1 MYPPPSAM
9 EARSRHR
16 GRPASPCIPIWPPF
30 RHSRRTRQAKRSW
43 CQDRHRS
50 LSSIHP
56 SAPFRESTCGIPL
69 PRRPMLR
76 RWKVET
82 GKRVC
87 VQSVPRTP
95 GPTFHSLGAH
105 LPRRRA
111 PSLAPTPSACLSV
124 CLSAHLTYT
133 LTRTTGD
140 PAESQSCWVLLWPAR
155 HAGSRLPLACNNPPE
170 GACPPRPSS
179 QFSVSIPR
187 VPLLASAGR
196 RAAPS
201 WPSSSWAACAVR
213 QLLTHLCVFR
223 FGCCQSA
230 LSLCLCTHSHT
241 DTHPTTHTH
250 THTLIRG
257 VFADL
262 RLPLRQLRISSRLAT
277 RALPKAHPP
286 PALP

>member
-1 MYPPPSAM
+1 MWNPTPTTADAEEVESGNWEACVRAVSPTHARPDISFIRSSPPSSP
-9 EARSRHR
+9 RSE
-16 GRPASPCIPIWPPF
+16 
-30 RHSRRTRQAKRSW
+30 SRT
-43 CQDRHRS
+43 
-50 LSSIHP
+50 HP
-56 SAPFRESTCGIPL
+56 L
-69 PRRPMLR
+69 
-76 RWKVET
+76 
-82 GKRVC
+82 
-87 VQSVPRTP
+87 
-95 GPTFHSLGAH
+95 
-105 LPRRRA
+105 
-111 PSLAPTPSACLSV
+111 CLSV